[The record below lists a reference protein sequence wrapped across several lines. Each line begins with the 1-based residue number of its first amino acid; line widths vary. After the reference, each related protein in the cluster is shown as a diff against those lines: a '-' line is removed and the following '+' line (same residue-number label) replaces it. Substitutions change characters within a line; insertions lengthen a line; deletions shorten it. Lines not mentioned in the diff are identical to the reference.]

1 MDQFR
6 PRVDDMSHERKPNR
20 KAAVA
25 PAFPEAYQQLL
36 GLHKLVEDAAT
47 EAGLDPKLMELIKI
61 RASQLNGC
69 AYCLDMHSHDAR
81 KLGETERR
89 LFVLAAWRET
99 DMFDERE
106 RAALALTEAMTHLSV
121 HRDVLDEVYD
131 AAADVFTERQL
142 TVIVWAASV
151 INTFNRFGVTGRTPL
166 PAQ

>member
-1 MDQFR
+1 
-6 PRVDDMSHERKPNR
+6 MSDLKKGNRKP
-20 KAAVA
+20 AMA
-25 PAFPEAYQQLL
+25 PAFPEAYEQLL
-36 GLHKLVEDAAT
+36 GLHKLVEDAGI
-47 EAGLDPKLMELIKI
+47 EAGLDPKLLELVKI

-99 DMFDERE
+99 DMFTEQE
-106 RAALALTEAMTHLSV
+106 RAALALTEAMTQLPE
-121 HRDVLDEVYD
+121 HRDVPDDVYD

-142 TVIVWAASV
+142 TVVVWAATV

-166 PAQ
+166 PTKR